1 MNLVR
6 HVALLRAKKDCLLGR
21 YRGRGNVLREEA
33 VGETK
38 RNDIRCHQLFYGV
51 RRAWLWPAYKMV

>member
-51 RRAWLWPAYKMV
+51 RRAWL